1 MLTAIVFPPATQSVL
16 ASQDRLAVVAR
27 FYKPGKAKSR
37 FELYLD
43 GEFGGRKR
51 QLTMPKEPNRAVWVS
66 SSSLLVQTDLG
77 WYLGDV
83 KSWKPKL
90 LKDTGDYNVV
100 ESKYRSWKPGE
111 PEFSIDEQPSHFV
124 FDLKS
129 SKFKTLA
136 NSKNQDVPLAEEG
149 PTEIDEPNGGK
160 LSVEPFQ
167 FFSYKI
173 GEKQVEAEYEFQRA
187 WRNKERLFVMTGT
200 HSSTSGSVNSLILFE
215 KGNEPRILVRE
226 ANNIDFHESRG
237 YYAYCT
243 PRTTSPLE
251 PKNPKSIQVWS
262 SELIVGNWLS
272 RTVPMRRLYSGA
284 VHVSSVS
291 IRP

>member
-1 MLTAIVFPPATQSVL
+1 MLTAILLPTAAQSVL

-66 SSSLLVQTDLG
+66 ASSLLVQTDLG

-111 PEFSIDEQPSHFV
+111 PEFSIDEQPGHFV
-124 FDLKS
+124 FDPKA
-129 SKFKTLA
+129 SKFKTL
-136 NSKNQDVPLAEEG
+136 NDSKNRDVPLSEQG
-149 PTEIDEPNGGK
+149 PTEIEEPNGGK

-167 FFSYKI
+167 FFSYNI
-173 GEKQVEAEYEFQRA
+173 GEAKVDAEYEFQRA
-187 WRNKERLFVMTGT
+187 WRNKDRLFVMTGT
-200 HSSTSGSVNSLILFE
+200 HSSTSGSVNSLIMFE
-215 KGNEPRILVRE
+215 KEKQPRVLFKE
-226 ANNIDFHESRG
+226 ANNFDFHESRG

-243 PRTTSPLE
+243 PRTTSPLD
-251 PKNPKSIQVWS
+251 PKNSKSIQVWS
-262 SELIVGNWLS
+262 SELVVGNWHS
-272 RTVPMRRLYSGA
+272 RTIPMRRLYMGA